1 MYRRLRSLIADRR
14 SGSLITVDR
23 RLCSLIAVVAI
34 LSVGGCVYQPYVV
47 APGSTVEQ
55 RFDRAWAAA
64 GGAMYDQGVN
74 ITTQDRAAGILR
86 GERGGIVITATLQ
99 AMADGSIQVKFNS
112 SGANS
117 QDPYL
122 INRISDSYDRR
133 MGM

>member
-1 MYRRLRSLIADRR
+1 MNRKLRWTLMVAAALSLAA
-14 SGSLITVDR
+14 
-23 RLCSLIAVVAI
+23 CVA
-34 LSVGGCVYQPYVV
+34 YEPYVV
-47 APGSTVEQ
+47 SPGSTVGQ

-74 ITTQDRAAGILR
+74 VTTQDRAAGVIR
-86 GERGGIVITATLQ
+86 GERGGIVITATLSTRP
-99 AMADGSIQVKFNS
+99 DGSIQVKFNS

-122 INRISDSYDRR
+122 INRVSDSYDRR